1 MMVVVEKDDRS
12 GIYIYH
18 HHHFRFN
25 FLFTLYVFI
34 VLVAISLHLL
44 HYEKNSAFFSDQ
56 FTSLFQRSVT

>member
-1 MMVVVEKDDRS
+1 MVVVEKDDRS

-18 HHHFRFN
+18 HYHFRFN

-44 HYEKNSAFFSDQ
+44 HHEKNSVFFADQ
-56 FTSLFQRSVT
+56 FTSLFQLPVT